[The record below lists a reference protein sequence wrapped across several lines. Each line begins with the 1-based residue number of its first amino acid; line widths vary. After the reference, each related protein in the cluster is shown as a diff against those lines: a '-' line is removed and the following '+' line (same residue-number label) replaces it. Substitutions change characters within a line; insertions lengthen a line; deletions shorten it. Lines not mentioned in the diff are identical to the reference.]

1 MSFAAFF
8 QLLLTHF
15 VKIFKNFTCILF
27 SFNPCALTFL
37 TNSTVW
43 DTPFNCLLCL
53 LAITLR
59 YFFYLRYNVIIYS
72 HSYYNFSYSLSMRFK
87 NLVFSFLF
95 CYCCSQCFGGVMYM
109 FFARLEPLSIVLFCY
124 CFSVLLWFLFVL
136 IYCCFIGCI
145 YTWKNI
151 ITQIQYLNA
160 SY

>member
-1 MSFAAFF
+1 MR
-8 QLLLTHF
+8 
-15 VKIFKNFTCILF
+15 
-27 SFNPCALTFL
+27 FN
-37 TNSTVW
+37 V
-43 DTPFNCLLCL
+43 FNELYR
-53 LAITLR
+53 LR
-59 YFFYLRYNVIIYS
+59 YSVQLFIMFIGYNVTLFFFYLRYNVIIYS
-72 HSYYNFSYSLSMRFK
+72 HSHYNFSYSLSMRFK

-145 YTWKNI
+145 YTWKKI